1 MVGVRGR
8 ERVKFKSMRDQ
19 SLEFSHIFFI
29 FNPITRIDLHDCPK
43 ELFLD
48 CRFAVH
54 LNYQYQFQNF
64 NHLPCLGC
72 CCSAVLSVPSSVSR
86 SLPLPFFMHS
96 KMLLIRVL
104 RLNCDRSGGMPT
116 YIIMFY
122 HF

>member
-48 CRFAVH
+48 C
-54 LNYQYQFQNF
+54 
-64 NHLPCLGC
+64 
-72 CCSAVLSVPSSVSR
+72 
-86 SLPLPFFMHS
+86 
-96 KMLLIRVL
+96 L
-104 RLNCDRSGGMPT
+104 RLGK
-116 YIIMFY
+116 MFFSAY
-122 HF
+122 FIQNIYEF